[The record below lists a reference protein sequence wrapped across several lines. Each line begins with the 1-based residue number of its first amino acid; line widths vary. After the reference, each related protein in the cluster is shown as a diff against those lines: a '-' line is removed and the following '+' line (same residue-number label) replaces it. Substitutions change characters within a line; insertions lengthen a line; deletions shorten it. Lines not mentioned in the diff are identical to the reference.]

1 MTTMCYAVLSCVQ
14 VCNPMDYSPSGSSVH
29 GDSPGKNTGVDC
41 HAFLQGNLPNPGI
54 QPRSPNDNIS
64 QLYTKQTFKYSCKAF
79 FMIIY
84 KFKTVFLTSLQPD

>member
-1 MTTMCYAVLSCVQ
+1 MCYAVLSCVQ